1 MDERLDKPVNV
12 NKPVPNDHI
21 KCTKC
26 AFFLV
31 DLISKNPWNG

>member
-1 MDERLDKPVNV
+1 MDERLDKRNV

-31 DLISKNPWNG
+31 DLINKNPWNG